1 MRGLKINEEEI
12 VVLAAFFCFATQI
25 FSVLLL
31 DQAPRG
37 RKTDPIRRRM
47 SR

>member
-1 MRGLKINEEEI
+1 MRGLKINKEEI
-12 VVLAAFFCFATQI
+12 VVLAAFFLFATQV

-37 RKTDPIRRRM
+37 RKTNPI
-47 SR
+47 SLANG